1 MIMKWK
7 YLLEEIFVVGLVV
20 LVLVI
25 NDVEKVVFLVK
36 VFMEGGIKVLEVILC
51 IFVVIDVIK
60 CIVEEVFDL
69 FIGVG
74 MVMNV

>member
-7 YLLEEIFVVGLVV
+7 YFLEEIFVVGLVV
-20 LVLVI
+20 FVLVI

-36 VFMEGGIKVLEVILC
+36 VLMEGGIKVLEVMLC

-60 CIVEEVFDL
+60 WIV
-69 FIGVG
+69 
-74 MVMNV
+74 

>member
-7 YLLEEIFVVGLVV
+7 YFLEEIFVVGLVV
-20 LVLVI
+20 FVLVI

-36 VFMEGGIKVLEVILC
+36 VLMEGGIKVLEVMLC

-60 CIVEEVFDL
+60 
-69 FIGVG
+69 
-74 MVMNV
+74 